1 MPNTA
6 ATLALPKTLEE
17 RLKLD
22 EVLEVPATLD
32 EYFAFL
38 PSCEYRIDYSDGKII
53 AMGYASLTHEA
64 IVGRMIYL
72 LTDIFGLD
80 SPFHILG
87 SNVATFIPDFQAVH
101 NADVVVLQ
109 GKAQYHIHPTAKR
122 KIKTLLNPCIVV
134 EVLSKSTM
142 RYDLAVKV
150 PRYKTLPS
158 VQHILLVSQHTPGI
172 SLYSRTNRPGQWLNI
187 EEQDVQNGFVTI
199 NRKKLRLAERQVRG
213 VVANHSGSFAAAAR
227 RPRPG
232 ESPNGHGRDDANA
245 EN

>member
-1 MPNTA
+1 MPNSA
-6 ATLALPKTLEE
+6 ATLSLPKSLEE
-17 RLKLD
+17 RLHLD
-22 EVLEVPATLD
+22 EMLEVPATLD

-64 IVGRMIYL
+64 LVGRLIYF

-87 SNVATFIPDFQAVH
+87 SNVATFIPGVQAVH

-109 GKAQYHIHPTAKR
+109 GKAQYHIHQSGRR
-122 KIKTLLNPCIVV
+122 KIKTLLNPCIIV

-142 RYDLAVKV
+142 RYDLAIKV

-158 VQHILLVSQHTPGI
+158 VQHILLVNQHTPGV
-172 SLYSRTNRPGQWLNI
+172 SLYSRTNRPGQWLNV
-187 EEQDVQNGFVTI
+187 EEQDAENGFVTI
-199 NRKKLRLAERQVRG
+199 NRKKLRLADIYRNVQI
-213 VVANHSGSFAAAAR
+213 
-227 RPRPG
+227 
-232 ESPNGHGRDDANA
+232 D
-245 EN
+245 

>member
-199 NRKKLRLAERQVRG
+199 NRKKLRLADIYRNVTVE
-213 VVANHSGSFAAAAR
+213 
-227 RPRPG
+227 
-232 ESPNGHGRDDANA
+232 
-245 EN
+245 

>member
-1 MPNTA
+1 MPNAA
-6 ATLALPKTLEE
+6 ATLSLPKTLEE
-17 RLKLD
+17 RLLLD

-38 PSCEYRIDYSDGKII
+38 PSCEYRVDYSDGKII

-64 IVGRMIYL
+64 LVIRMGHL
-72 LTDIFGLD
+72 LSLIFDID

-87 SNVATFIPDFQAVH
+87 SNVATFIPGVQAVH

-109 GKAQYHIHPTAKR
+109 GKAQYHIHQSGRR
-122 KIKTLLNPCIVV
+122 KIKTLLNPCIIV

-158 VQHILLVSQHTPGI
+158 VQHILLVNQHTPGV
-172 SLYSRTNRPGQWLNI
+172 SLYSRTNRPGQWLNV
-187 EEQDVQNGFVTI
+187 EEQDAENGFVSI
-199 NRKKLRLAERQVRG
+199 NRKKLRLTDIYRNVQI
-213 VVANHSGSFAAAAR
+213 
-227 RPRPG
+227 
-232 ESPNGHGRDDANA
+232 D
-245 EN
+245 

>member
-109 GKAQYHIHPTAKR
+109 GKAQYHVHPTAKR

-158 VQHILLVSQHTPGI
+158 VQHILLVSQHTPGV
-172 SLYSRTNRPGQWLNI
+172 SLYSRTNRPGQWLNV

-199 NRKKLRLAERQVRG
+199 NRKKLRLADIYRNVTVE
-213 VVANHSGSFAAAAR
+213 
-227 RPRPG
+227 
-232 ESPNGHGRDDANA
+232 
-245 EN
+245 

>member
-1 MPNTA
+1 MPNPA
-6 ATLALPKTLEE
+6 ATISLPKTLDE

-64 IVGRMIYL
+64 LVMRIGHL
-72 LTDIFGLD
+72 LSLIFDVD

-87 SNVATFIPDFQAVH
+87 SNVATFIPVVQAVH

-109 GKAQYHIHPTAKR
+109 GKAQYHVHQSARR
-122 KIKTLLNPCIVV
+122 KIKTLLNPSIVV

-150 PRYKTLPS
+150 PRYKTLPA
-158 VQHILLVSQHTPGI
+158 VQHILLVNQQTPGV
-172 SLYSRTNRPGQWLNI
+172 SLYSRTNRPGQWLNV
-187 EEQDVQNGFVTI
+187 EEQDVENGFVTI
-199 NRKKLRLAERQVRG
+199 NRKKLRLSDIYRNVT
-213 VVANHSGSFAAAAR
+213 V
-227 RPRPG
+227 
-232 ESPNGHGRDDANA
+232 D
-245 EN
+245 

>member
-1 MPNTA
+1 MPNSA
-6 ATLALPKTLEE
+6 ATLSLPKSLEE
-17 RLKLD
+17 RLHLD
-22 EVLEVPATLD
+22 EMLEVPATLD

-64 IVGRMIYL
+64 LVGRLIYF

-87 SNVATFIPDFQAVH
+87 SNVATFIPGVQAVH

-109 GKAQYHIHPTAKR
+109 GKAQYHIHQSGRR
-122 KIKTLLNPCIVV
+122 KIKTLLNPCIIV

-158 VQHILLVSQHTPGI
+158 VQHILLVNQHTPGV
-172 SLYSRTNRPGQWLNI
+172 SLYSRTNRPGQWLNV
-187 EEQDVQNGFVTI
+187 EEQDAENGFVTI
-199 NRKKLRLAERQVRG
+199 NRKKLRLADIYRNVQI
-213 VVANHSGSFAAAAR
+213 
-227 RPRPG
+227 
-232 ESPNGHGRDDANA
+232 D
-245 EN
+245 